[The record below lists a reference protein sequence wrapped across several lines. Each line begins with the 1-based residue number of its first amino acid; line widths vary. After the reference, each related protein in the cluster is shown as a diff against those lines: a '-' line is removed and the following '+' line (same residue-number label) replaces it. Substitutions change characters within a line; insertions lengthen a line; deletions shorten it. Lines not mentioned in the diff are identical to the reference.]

1 MAVSSFLQLEQLI
14 HCQWQDKVCSLD
26 IFFFLAVAIAL
37 LVSSL
42 AAPHAV
48 NLAGP
53 GHTELGK
60 LGSLEARLTSWGP

>member
-1 MAVSSFLQLEQLI
+1 MIVVHPISLGQLI
-14 HCQWQDKVCSLD
+14 HCQWQDRVYSLD

-48 NLAGP
+48 SVADP
-53 GHTELGK
+53 SHTELVN
-60 LGSLEARLTSWGP
+60 